1 MVEEAVRVFGVA
13 VQKDIPLR
21 TVKPDQNQV
30 RQLGESSMTV
40 FCAGV
45 LFPPQE
51 ENNRSLLVR
60 IDRGQSSLLLT
71 GDLEREGELAL
82 LEDPDKAPLLAGVD
96 VLQVA
101 HHGANTSSTP
111 DFLLRSMPAI
121 ALISV
126 GENSYGHPEEEVL
139 QRLESLDAHIFST
152 KENAT
157 VELST
162 AGDGFFIVHTARGG
176 TT

>member
-1 MVEEAVRVFGVA
+1 MEIPPLPNTTAAPEVKAALTAVHVETVVRLYL
-13 VQKDIPLR
+13 IE
-21 TVKPDQNQV
+21 PD
-30 RQLGESSMTV
+30 TV
-40 FCAGV
+40 F
-45 LFPPQE
+45 FPPQE

-162 AGDGFFIVHTARGG
+162 AGDGLFIVHTARGG